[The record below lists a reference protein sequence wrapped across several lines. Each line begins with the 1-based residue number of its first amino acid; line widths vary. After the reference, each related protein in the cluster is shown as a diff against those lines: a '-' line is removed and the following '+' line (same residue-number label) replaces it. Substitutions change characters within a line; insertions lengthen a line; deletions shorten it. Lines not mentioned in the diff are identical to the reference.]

1 MPRTNRPPLAAA
13 RTEATKA
20 LIELHKAEHDK
31 LIADWLAE
39 HDWIEERVTTTKW
52 SNSGPSTTEGKS

>member
-20 LIELHKAEHDK
+20 LIELHKTEHEK

-39 HDWIEERVTTTKW
+39 AGWTQTTITETKW
-52 SNSGPSTTEGKS
+52 APAQKEN

>member
-1 MPRTNRPPLAAA
+1 MPKTNRPPLAAA

-20 LIELHKAEHDK
+20 LIELHKAEHEQ

-39 HDWIEERVTTTKW
+39 AGWTEVTEKVTKW
-52 SNSGPSTTEGKS
+52 LPSQKGSA